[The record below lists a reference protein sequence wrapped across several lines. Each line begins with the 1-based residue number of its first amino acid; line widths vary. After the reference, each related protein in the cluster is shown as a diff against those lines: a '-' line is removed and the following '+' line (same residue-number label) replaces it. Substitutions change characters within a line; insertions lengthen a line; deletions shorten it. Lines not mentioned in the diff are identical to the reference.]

1 MSKVCTI
8 RAVEAQGA
16 YLRIGELGRR
26 VGIRPE
32 LLRAWE
38 SRYGLLSPSRSA
50 GGFRLY
56 SEDDERR
63 VRAMQE
69 HLGQGLSAAEAARLV
84 LAGGAGPAVDPA
96 SPRLEEGARLLRE
109 ALDGFDEP
117 GANRALDDLLAGFSL
132 ETVLGG
138 VVLPYLHDL
147 GERWSR
153 GEASVAQEHFASNL
167 IRGRLLGLA
176 RGWGQGLGPRALL
189 ACVPGELHD
198 LALIAFGLTLRSRG
212 WRVTYLGPDTPLD
225 TLADAAEELGPD
237 LVVVSGS
244 TMEAFDG
251 AVGGLKKLARA
262 HRVALG
268 GQGASARH
276 VEATGADLLGG
287 NAVAEAERLAAA

>member
-1 MSKVCTI
+1 M
-8 RAVEAQGA
+8 EAHGA
-16 YLRIGELGRR
+16 YVRIGELGRR

-56 SEDDERR
+56 SDEDERR

-69 HLGQGLSAAEAARLV
+69 HLGRGLSAAEAARLV
-84 LAGGAGPAVDPA
+84 LADGAGPAVDPA

-109 ALDGFDEP
+109 ALDSFDEP

-132 ETVLGG
+132 ETVLRE
-138 VVLPYLHDL
+138 VVLPYLHEL

-176 RGWGQGLGPRALL
+176 RGWGQGLGPRAVL

-225 TLADAAEELGPD
+225 TLAAAAEELGPD

-244 TMEAFDG
+244 TTEAFDG
-251 AVGGLKKLARA
+251 AVAGLRKLAKA

-287 NAVAEAERLAAA
+287 NAVAEAERVATA

>member
-1 MSKVCTI
+1 M
-8 RAVEAQGA
+8 EAQGA

-96 SPRLEEGARLLRE
+96 SPRLDEGARLLRE
-109 ALDGFDEP
+109 ALDAFDEP
-117 GANRALDDLLAGFSL
+117 GANRALDDLLAGFRL
-132 ETVLGG
+132 ETVLGE

-167 IRGRLLGLA
+167 IRGRLLGIG
-176 RGWGQGLGPRALL
+176 RGWDAGEGPRAVL
-189 ACVPGELHD
+189 ACAPGELHD
-198 LALIAFGLTLRSRG
+198 LGLIAFALTLSRRG
-212 WRVTYLGPDTPLD
+212 WRITYLGPDTPVDSLVD
-225 TLADAAEELGPD
+225 TAGRLEPD
-237 LVVVSGS
+237 LVVVSATS
-244 TMEAFDG
+244 TRR
-251 AVGGLKKLARA
+251 LTPLAGPLGELGRKS
-262 HRVALG
+262 RVAVAGAGARG
-268 GQGASARH
+268 GVDGIEALDADPVGAALS
-276 VEATGADLLGG
+276 L
-287 NAVAEAERLAAA
+287 

>member
-1 MSKVCTI
+1 MYDA
-8 RAVEAQGA
+8 RVEATDG

-56 SEDDERR
+56 SDADERR

-69 HLGQGLSAAEAARLV
+69 HIGRGLSAAEAARLV
-84 LAGGAGPAVDPA
+84 LAGGDAAADPA
-96 SPRLEEGARLLRE
+96 SPRLGEDARALRA
-109 ALDGFDEP
+109 ALDDFDEAA
-117 GANRALDDLLAGFSL
+117 ANRALDDLLAGFSV
-132 ETVLGG
+132 ETVLGDA
-138 VVLPYLHDL
+138 VLPYLHEL

-176 RGWGQGLGPRALL
+176 RGWGQGVGPRVLL
-189 ACVPGELHD
+189 ACLPGELHD
-198 LALIAFGLTLRSRG
+198 LALIAFGVTVRARG
-212 WRVTYLGPDTPLD
+212 WRVTFLGPDTPLD
-225 TLADAAEELGPD
+225 TLAAAAEELDPH

-244 TMEAFDG
+244 TKEVFD
-251 AVGGLKKLARA
+251 AAAPGLRKLARTR
-262 HRVALG
+262 RVALG
-268 GQGASARH
+268 GPGATARH
-276 VEATGADLLGG
+276 VEATGADLLAGD
-287 NAVAEAERLAAA
+287 AVAEAERVAAA